1 MMKYFIALL
10 FPLVLHSQK
19 HYTDRMD
26 QLMQAKF
33 EVEGF
38 SGTALVMQK
47 GEKVYHKAFGL
58 ADREWNVPN
67 TPETKYRIGSVTKQF
82 TAACILKL
90 EEEGK
95 LKITDKLSLYFPDFP
110 KGDSITIHMLLNH
123 SSGIKNYTSI
133 PEFWPKA
140 VLPLPPDSMVAV
152 FKNKPFD
159 FSPGSRWSYSNSGY
173 YLLGLIVEKAS
184 GQKFHDF
191 LQNWII
197 EPAGLKNTG
206 MDRLDSI
213 LANRAKGYAWRP
225 SGGWRH
231 ADYISMEGPYSAG
244 AMFST
249 VEDLYSWE
257 KALMSNKILYPGS
270 VVKMT
275 TPYLGNY
282 GYGLSIDSLHTH
294 PRIWHNGGIP
304 GFSAH
309 LAHYPQDD
317 LYIAVLSNNQSSADR
332 AGIGLASI
340 LFDQA
345 VYIPYLPK
353 EIYVD
358 PKLLDRYTGKYQG
371 TNLIEI
377 RREGNALFRHTE
389 NSPPIE
395 LKAESLSRFFYPDR
409 SGRFLEFEFDT
420 QGRVSKTWFIQNG
433 EKTEMKKVE

>member
-10 FPLVLHSQK
+10 IPLAIHSQK
-19 HYTDRMD
+19 HYSARMD
-26 QLMQAKF
+26 QLMQAKY

-38 SGTALVMQK
+38 SGAVLAMHK

-67 TPETKYRIGSVTKQF
+67 TPDTKYRIGSVTKQF

-95 LKITDKLSLYFPDFP
+95 LKVSDPLSQYFPDFP
-110 KGDSITIHMLLNH
+110 YGDSITIHMLLNH
-123 SSGIKNYTSI
+123 SSGIKNYTSL

-140 VLPLPPDSMVAV
+140 VLPLSHDSMVAI
-152 FKNKPFD
+152 FKNKPLD
-159 FSPGSRWSYSNSGY
+159 FSPGSRWAYSNSGY

-184 GQKFHDF
+184 GQTFQDF
-191 LQNWII
+191 LRDWII

-213 LANRAKGYAWRP
+213 LTKRAKGYGWKSP
-225 SGGWRH
+225 GGWRH
-231 ADYISMEGPYSAG
+231 ADYISMEGPFSAG

-249 VEDLYSWE
+249 VEDLYTWK

-270 VVKMT
+270 VAKMT
-275 TPYLGNY
+275 TPYLGAY
-282 GYGLSIDSLHTH
+282 GYGLSIDSLHTR

-309 LAHYPQDD
+309 LAYYPQDD
-317 LYIAVLSNNQSSADR
+317 LCVVVISNNQSSADR

-340 LFDQA
+340 LFDKT

-353 EIYVD
+353 ETYLD
-358 PKLLDRYTGKYQG
+358 PNLLDRYTGKFQASSP
-371 TNLIEI
+371 LEI

-389 NSPPIE
+389 NGPPIE
-395 LKAESLSRFFYPDR
+395 LKAESLTRLFYTDR
-409 SGRFLEFEFDT
+409 SGRFLEFEFDP
-420 QGRVSKTWFIQNG
+420 QGRVTRAWFIQNG
-433 EKTEMKKVE
+433 EKTEMKKVD